1 MKERFLDLWSRIGAE
16 GSGERE
22 FEELYARY
30 TESHRAYHNIWH
42 IEDCLAE
49 FDTAKHLASDPLALE
64 MAIWYHDVIYETDGS
79 ADNEKESADLAY
91 STLVKAGVSEAFAE
105 KVRYLI
111 MATKHET
118 IPEEGDAKLMA
129 DIDLATL
136 GQPWEKF
143 NRNRK
148 NIREEY
154 SRIPY
159 ENFAAGTRKIF
170 EGFMNKQK
178 RPSIYQTEF
187 FRNKYEVAAETNMN
201 RAMALLG

>member
-1 MKERFLDLWSRIGAE
+1 
-16 GSGERE
+16 
-22 FEELYARY
+22 
-30 TESHRAYHNIWH
+30 
-42 IEDCLAE
+42 
-49 FDTAKHLASDPLALE
+49 
-64 MAIWYHDVIYETDGS
+64 
-79 ADNEKESADLAY
+79 
-91 STLVKAGVSEAFAE
+91 
-105 KVRYLI
+105 